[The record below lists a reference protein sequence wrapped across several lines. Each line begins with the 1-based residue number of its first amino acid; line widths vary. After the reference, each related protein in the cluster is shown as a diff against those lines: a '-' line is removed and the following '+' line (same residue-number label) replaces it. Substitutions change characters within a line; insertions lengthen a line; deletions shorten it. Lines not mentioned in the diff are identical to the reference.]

1 MDYYYDD
8 YYDEYYDHPDQA
20 AARLFHRDQSIDVT
34 IKNCIHPSLRFAS
47 QYITNFIAI
56 NLLFSILVL
65 IVRRIFPTARRSL
78 HLLSCFF
85 GAVLVYSVIDHGF
98 YHFLQLAVSL
108 YVVQWTLYRWLSG
121 SSRYIKTP
129 FIVIAYGIGN
139 LLVSELLEPSPE
151 VWNRIRGTQMILLM
165 KALSLAFD
173 TEENHPLRNQLS
185 VLSYSGYILCPANI
199 VLGPWISFSDYLNI
213 WKPPPSGIEPKHSR
227 SSSGRRIL
235 IHVFRIVVSA
245 LMAGGF
251 LLTSN
256 CMIDYLL
263 SPITNW
269 KWVRAYGRALSFRTS
284 HYFIGYISQCSML
297 AAAADWNRAEDEG
310 FVMLPVSSLY
320 RVTSPMAVEFPRS
333 LVQVVTAW
341 NIPMHLWLKRY
352 IFRTTKRPFGTGA
365 AIALTYIISSL
376 LHGLHYRLWL
386 TLLTIGSW
394 TFVEHEVRK
403 KLATIYSA
411 CVLVGKCPGSCIV
424 HQHKNNTVFCIVIN
438 SLFFALNT
446 FNLIYLGCI
455 FESTEGPPEEAQQD
469 KSMFGSWAELNYA
482 SHWLLVFAYLFYFV
496 I

>member
-8 YYDEYYDHPDQA
+8 YYDEYYEHPDQM
-20 AARLFHRDQSIDVT
+20 AARLIQREFSFEET
-34 IKNCIHPSLRFAS
+34 ITNCVHPSLRFAA
-47 QYITNFIAI
+47 QYMTNFVAI
-56 NLLFSILVL
+56 NLLFNIL
-65 IVRRIFPTARRSL
+65 IVCVRKLFPVSHRSL
-78 HLLSCFF
+78 HLLSCIF
-85 GAVLVYSVIDHGF
+85 GAILLYRVIDHRF
-98 YHFLQLAVSL
+98 YHFLQLATSL
-108 YVVQWTLYRWLSG
+108 YVVQWTLHRWLSG
-121 SSRYIKTP
+121 SGRYIKTP

-139 LLVSELLEPSPE
+139 LLLSELLEPSPE
-151 VWNRIRGTQMILLM
+151 TWNRIRGTQMILLM

-173 TEENHPLRNQLS
+173 TEENQNLRNQLN
-185 VLSYSGYILCPANI
+185 VLSYTGYILCPANV
-199 VLGPWISFSDYLNI
+199 VLGPWISFNDYLNI
-213 WKPPPSGIEPKHSR
+213 WKPSFGSETKPNR
-227 SSSGRRIL
+227 SSGRRLL
-235 IHVFRIVVSA
+235 IHVFRILVSA

-263 SPITNW
+263 APIASW

-284 HYFIGYISQCSML
+284 HYFIAYLSQCSVI
-297 AAAADWNRAEDEG
+297 AAAVDWNRAEDERS
-310 FVMLPVSSLY
+310 VMLPVSSLY
-320 RVTSPMAVEFPRS
+320 RVSSPMAVEFPRS

-352 IFRTTKRPFGTGA
+352 IFRTTKRPFGTAA

-376 LHGLHYRLWL
+376 LHGLHYRLWV

-394 TFVEHEVRK
+394 TFVEHEIRK

-411 CVLVGKCPGSCIV
+411 CVLVSKCPNTCTV
-424 HQHKNNTVFCIVIN
+424 HQHRNKSLFCIVIN
-438 SLFFALNT
+438 ALFFALNM

-455 FESTEGPPEEAQQD
+455 FETTEGPPEEADHD
-469 KSMFGSWAELNYA
+469 KSLFGRWTELNYA

>member
-20 AARLFHRDQSIDVT
+20 AARLFHRDLSIEET
-34 IKNCIHPSLRFAS
+34 IKNCVHPSLRFAT

-56 NLLFSILVL
+56 NLLFSMLVL
-65 IVRRIFPTARRSL
+65 IVRKVFPTAQRSL
-78 HLLSCFF
+78 HLLSCVC
-85 GAVLVYSVIDHGF
+85 GAALVYRVIDHGF

-108 YVVQWTLYRWLSG
+108 YAVQWTLHRWLTG
-121 SSRYIKTP
+121 TGRYIKTP

-151 VWNRIRGTQMILLM
+151 TWNRIRGTQMILLM

-173 TEENHPLRNQLS
+173 TDDNHSLRSQLT

-199 VLGPWISFSDYLNI
+199 VLGPWISFNDYLTI
-213 WKPPPSGIEPKHSR
+213 WKPPAGIEPKQCR
-227 SSSGRRIL
+227 SSSGRRML
-235 IHVFRIVVSA
+235 IHVFRIVTSA
-245 LMAGGF
+245 LMAVGF

-263 SPITNW
+263 APINSW

-284 HYFIGYISQCSML
+284 HYFIGYLSQCSMM
-297 AAAADWNRAEDEG
+297 AAAADWHRAEDERSI
-310 FVMLPVSSLY
+310 MLPVSSLY
-320 RVTSPMAVEFPRS
+320 RITSPMAVEFPRS

-352 IFRTTKRPFGTGA
+352 IFRTTKRPFGTGT

-376 LHGLHYRLWL
+376 LHGLHYRLWI

-411 CVLVGKCPGSCIV
+411 CVLVGKCPSSCTV
-424 HQHKNNTVFCIVIN
+424 HQHKSNSVFCTVIN
-438 SLFFALNT
+438 MLFFALNI

-455 FESTEGPPEEAQQD
+455 FESSERPPDEVQQD
-469 KSMFGSWAELNYA
+469 KSMFGPWTELNYA